1 MKKILRN
8 GVIIELTDEEFEK
21 QYPVQEI
28 SETIAPSIEERVAAL
43 ESAIVDL
50 ALNNT
55 EVVNNA

>member
-1 MKKILRN
+1 MKNILRN

-21 QYPVQEI
+21 QYPAPEI

>member
-21 QYPVQEI
+21 QYPVKEI
-28 SETIAPSIEERVAAL
+28 SKTIVPSIEERVAAL

>member
-1 MKKILRN
+1 MKKILCD

-21 QYPVQEI
+21 QYPIPEVSEI
-28 SETIAPSIEERVAAL
+28 NVPSIEKRIAAL

>member
-1 MKKILRN
+1 MKKILCD

-21 QYPVQEI
+21 QYPVPEI
-28 SETIAPSIEERVAAL
+28 SETIVPSIEERVAAL

>member
-1 MKKILRN
+1 MKKILCN

-21 QYPVQEI
+21 RYPISEI
-28 SETIAPSIEERVAAL
+28 SETIVPSIEERVAAL

>member
-1 MKKILRN
+1 MKKILRD

-21 QYPVQEI
+21 QYSTPEI
-28 SETIAPSIEERVAAL
+28 SETIAPSIIERVAAL

>member
-1 MKKILRN
+1 MKNILRN
-8 GVIIELTDEEFEK
+8 GTIIELTDEEFEK
-21 QYPVQEI
+21 QYPVPEI
-28 SETIAPSIEERVAAL
+28 SENIAPSIEERVAAL

>member
-1 MKKILRN
+1 MKNILCD

-28 SETIAPSIEERVAAL
+28 SEAIVPSIEERVAAL

>member
-21 QYPVQEI
+21 QYPVPEI

-50 ALNNT
+50 ALNST

>member
-8 GVIIELTDEEFEK
+8 GVVIELTDEEFEK

-28 SETIAPSIEERVAAL
+28 SETIVPSIEERVAAL